1 MKQKG
6 MFCPMPKFKKLLDSI
21 QPLHKEHVRTANA
34 LGRVIAES
42 VISPI
47 SLPEHDIASADG
59 YAICD
64 TSECGIPLNVLAES
78 SSAKPYKG
86 MLEKGHAIKMY
97 AGGRLPRGAVAVA
110 PFSKVT
116 EGKGHIIVNEPTV
129 EGENICPAG
138 LDLTK
143 DKEVLKMG
151 DIINARLVGLASTA
165 HLFWL
170 PVVRRPRVAILAV
183 GSELALPGEADQDNP
198 ITASSLYAFSANV
211 TIAGGEP
218 VILGIVSDS
227 DAAIKEKIKEAKGCD
242 LLFTTGATSLAAGN
256 LMQKVLK
263 DVCGEIEIYKV
274 ELNRNDCMIFGKDGD
289 MPICAVPGNPIS
301 AQIYS
306 ALFVKPIIRKLV
318 GMPPLG
324 KRYAVLG
331 RNLDHHDKR
340 VAYLHASLSVDST
353 GTYIVNPVSAQDGFL
368 LSELAKADCL
378 IVIESGKQYKKG
390 ELIEVATF

>member
-1 MKQKG
+1 
-6 MFCPMPKFKKLLDSI
+6 MPKFKKLLESI
-21 QPLHKEHVRTANA
+21 SPLPKEYVRTANA
-34 LGRVIAES
+34 LGRVIAEA

-64 TSECGIPLNVLAES
+64 VSECGVPLNVMAES
-78 SSAKPYKG
+78 SSARPFKG
-86 MLEKGHAIKMY
+86 LLEKGHAVKMY
-97 AGGRLPRGAVAVA
+97 AGGRLPRGAVSVA
-110 PFSKVT
+110 PFAKVT
-116 EGKGHIIVNEPTV
+116 EGKGHITLNEPVV
-129 EGENICPAG
+129 ENENICPAG

-143 DKEVLKMG
+143 DKEVLRAGEIM
-151 DIINARLVGLASTA
+151 NARLVGLASTA

-170 PVVRRPRVAILAV
+170 PVVRRPRVGILAV
-183 GSELALPGEADQDNP
+183 GSELAMPGEADQDNP
-198 ITASSLYAFSANV
+198 ITASSLYAFAANV
-211 TIAGGEP
+211 TIAGGDP

-227 DAAIKEKIKEAKGCD
+227 EAAIKEKIQEAKGCD

-256 LMQKVLK
+256 LMQKTLK
-263 DVCGEIEIYKV
+263 DVCGEIDLYKV
-274 ELNRNDCMIFGKDGD
+274 ELNRNDCMIFGRKDD
-289 MPICAVPGNPIS
+289 MPICSVPGNPIS

-306 ALFVKPIIRKLV
+306 TLFVKPIIRKLV
-318 GMPPLG
+318 GMPPLA

-340 VAYLHASLSVDST
+340 VAYLHAFVGVDAG
-353 GTYIVNPVSAQDGFL
+353 GTYVVNPVSAQDGFL

-390 ELIEVATF
+390 DLIEVATF

>member
-1 MKQKG
+1 
-6 MFCPMPKFKKLLDSI
+6 MPKFKKLIDSI
-21 QPLHKEHVRTANA
+21 HPLPKEYILTANA
-34 LGRVIAES
+34 LGRVIAEP

-59 YAICD
+59 YAISD
-64 TSECGIPLNVLAES
+64 VSECNMPLNVVAES

-86 MLEKGHAIKMY
+86 ILEKGHAVKMY
-97 AGGRLPRGAVAVA
+97 AGGRLPRGAVTVV
-110 PFSKVT
+110 PFSKVN
-116 EGKGHIIVNEPTV
+116 EGKGHVIVNDSV
-129 EGENICPAG
+129 AEGENICPAG
-138 LDLTK
+138 LDLAK
-143 DKEVLKMG
+143 DKEVLKAG
-151 DIINARLVGLASTA
+151 DIINARLSGLASTA

-218 VILGIVSDS
+218 VILGTVADTASS
-227 DAAIKEKIKEAKGCD
+227 IKEKIAEAKGCD

-263 DVCGEIEIYKV
+263 EVCGEIDLYKV
-274 ELNRNDCMIFGKDGD
+274 ELNRNDCMIFGKHGD

-306 ALFVKPIIRKLV
+306 TLFVKPIIRKLV

-331 RNLDHHDKR
+331 RNLDSHDKR

-378 IVIESGKQYKKG
+378 IVIESGQQYKKG
-390 ELIEVATF
+390 DLIEVATF